1 MSSLGYKLKTPS
13 NVEVAVFPGVNINI
27 TQGAN
32 APYSHAGTKNTD
44 NASGVGMRDL
54 YAPCKLKVVS
64 NQTSGGYGIVIYHTV
79 EPVLKAN
86 GTIGH
91 FTLVCMHDN
100 ASDRWTLNSIYEQ
113 GDNFYTEGDADP
125 SGLTTGVHV
134 HMELAHGHETS
145 RVLGVGG
152 RYHIK
157 NPCYIDEIFFRNGAT
172 VINQNASGTWKGD
185 KTFNFKEYDGEVPP
199 SSEIET
205 GSLVTIQNTE
215 EVKMGKKYEVIKING
230 KEITMR
236 EVEQGS
242 PSYVGKTVTLK
253 KGSTLYNSKGG
264 AYQIP
269 TTSEHKITIEDQI
282 GDLLGFRASWLQG
295 VNKAYA
301 KTKDVK

>member
-1 MSSLGYKLKTPS
+1 MSSLGYKLTTPQG
-13 NVEVAVFPGVNINI
+13 VEVAVFPGVNINI

-64 NQTSGGYGIVIYHTV
+64 NQTSAGYGIVIYHTV

-100 ASDRWTLNSIYEQ
+100 ASDRWTLNSVYEQ

-134 HMELAHGHETS
+134 HFEMAHGHETS
-145 RVLGVGG
+145 RVLGSGG

-157 NPCYIDEIFFRNGAT
+157 NPCYIDEIFFKNGAT
-172 VINQNASGTWKGD
+172 VVNQNASGNWKGD
-185 KTFNFKEYDGEVPP
+185 KTFNFKEYDGLEPP
-199 SSEIET
+199 SSNIKE
-205 GSLVTIQNTE
+205 GQLVTFENTNE
-215 EVKMGKKYEVIKING
+215 EVKVSKRYEVIKVNG

-242 PSYVGKTVTLK
+242 PSYVGKTMTIK
-253 KGSTLYNSKGG
+253 RGTTLYDKNGKAYPSK
-264 AYQIP
+264 
-269 TTSEHKITIEDQI
+269 TTNDHSVKVTDQN
-282 GDLLGFRASWLQG
+282 GNLLGFSASWLVG
-295 VNKAYA
+295 VSKAYF
-301 KTKDVK
+301 KI